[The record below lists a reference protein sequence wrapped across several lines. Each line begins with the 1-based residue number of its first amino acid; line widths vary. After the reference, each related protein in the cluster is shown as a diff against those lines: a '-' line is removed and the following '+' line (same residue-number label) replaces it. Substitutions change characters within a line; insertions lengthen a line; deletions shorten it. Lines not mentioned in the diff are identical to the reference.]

1 MSELHPS
8 QLHQHLQMYTCA
20 KWSFW
25 GSLIISVGLLSLG
38 ASKVGSQK
46 LWIVGA
52 SVGTLEVGRRQR
64 HTAKLLQVSLG
75 DIDRASR

>member
-46 LWIVGA
+46 LWIVGF

-64 HTAKLLQVSLG
+64 HTA
-75 DIDRASR
+75 